1 MTFSR
6 FYYLHFPSHETPPLH
21 HFLQLKH
28 FKNGIFCTEE
38 GSVPVSERYI
48 PPSEI
53 EGGISVQKPT
63 DSLAIP
69 LPQLAQYRFFILKFL
84 FILHK
89 VDNKRTKKNIF
100 L

>member
-1 MTFSR
+1 VLFVA
-6 FYYLHFPSHETPPLH
+6 FDNLHFPSHFCLLYTK
-21 HFLQLKH
+21 FYNFQY
-28 FKNGIFCTEE
+28 FKKGIFRTEE
-38 GSVPVSERYI
+38 GRVPIPERYI